1 VDRHSPGLACNAR
14 RARWVALVA
23 ALAFG
28 CFSLVARPSLAAGAQ
43 ARAASAPS
51 TAAAEIGE
59 ECADCHA
66 GIVASYARGGMARAL
81 GPIEPGELARLPE
94 LVDRTGGWVYEL
106 GEGVHERAGMR
117 FGREGAWIASARLL
131 PDGTRA
137 APDFSPLAFAIG
149 AGLLDRSYAAL
160 RGELLSFAPL
170 EVLSARG
177 THARRA
183 VLAPGQSIRPGTHF
197 DAPITP
203 ECLACHTDRP
213 PPPDYPLAA
222 RPPAASW
229 QPRGIDCG
237 ACHAGALAH
246 ARWRRD
252 SQPEG
257 QDPLR
262 SHASWSAHQRLSS
275 CAGCHLQGD
284 ARIELDARRL
294 GPPEPGSD
302 LLEQRAVF
310 VARDAGPE
318 IGFVSQVERLVLSR
332 CFTQAAAGR
341 EPVCETCHDPHVS
354 LAEPGE
360 RERVRGACLDCHA
373 GGTHARMRPAH
384 VAACALSE
392 EQRGARDCAS
402 CHMPL
407 RQPFDLA
414 EVEIHDHWIQRAPPQ
429 VAAPAKLRFDEAA
442 GGALRLFEWPGH
454 APRAHA
460 QDAGLWMMARSKLG
474 DREGALRHA
483 LETPGPRSAALAM
496 QQHVRGTVFEANA
509 RPQQAR
515 VAYERALELDPG
527 LGESATNLGLLLARL
542 GEARAGHELLSALI
556 ERHPRAEG
564 ALRNR
569 ALVRQQLGDERGMLA
584 DLERAY
590 ALAPRAS
597 VAAALAQ
604 LAQGRGDR
612 AQQARWAA
620 EAARLDPLSLPKAAR

>member
-1 VDRHSPGLACNAR
+1 
-14 RARWVALVA
+14 
-23 ALAFG
+23 
-28 CFSLVARPSLAAGAQ
+28 
-43 ARAASAPS
+43 
-51 TAAAEIGE
+51 
-59 ECADCHA
+59 
-66 GIVASYARGGMARAL
+66 MAHAL
-81 GPIEPGELARLPE
+81 GPIEPGELAQLE
-94 LVDRTGGWVYEL
+94 EVVDRAGGWVYEL
-106 GEGVHERAGMR
+106 GEGAHERAGVR

-131 PDGTRA
+131 PDGTRGA
-137 APDFSPLAFAIG
+137 ADFSPLAFAIG
-149 AGLLDRSYAAL
+149 AGRVDRSYAAL

-177 THARRA
+177 AHARRA
-183 VLAPGQSIRPGTHF
+183 ALAPGQSIRPGTHF
-197 DAPITP
+197 DAPITG

-222 RPPAASW
+222 RPSSSW

-237 ACHAGALAH
+237 ACHARALAH

-252 SQPEG
+252 PEPEG
-257 QDPLR
+257 ADPLR
-262 SHASWSAHQRLSS
+262 SHADWSAHQRLSS

-284 ARIELDARRL
+284 ARIELGRF

-318 IGFVSQVERLVLSR
+318 IGFVSQVERLVLAR
-332 CFTQAAAGR
+332 CFTQAEAGR
-341 EPVCETCHDPHVS
+341 ELVCETCHDPHVS
-354 LAEPGE
+354 LDQPGE

-373 GGTHARMRPAH
+373 GGARARTRPAES
-384 VAACALSE
+384 APCALSA
-392 EQRGARDCAS
+392 EQQGARDCAS
-402 CHMPL
+402 CHMAL
-407 RQPFDLA
+407 REPFDLA
-414 EVEIHDHWIQRAPPQ
+414 EVEIHDHWIQRAPP
-429 VAAPAKLRFDEAA
+429 AAPARGKLRFDEAN

-474 DREGALRHA
+474 DRAGALSWAQR
-483 LETPGPRSAALAM
+483 EPGPRSAGLAM
-496 QQHVRGTVFEANA
+496 QAHVRGTVFEAHGQAEKA
-509 RPQQAR
+509 RA
-515 VAYERALELDPG
+515 AYERALELDPG

-542 GEARAGHELLSALI
+542 GEARAGEQLLSALI

-569 ALVRQQLGDERGMLA
+569 ALVRQQLGDERGMRS
-584 DLERAY
+584 DLERAH

-604 LAQGRGDR
+604 LAAARGDR
-612 AQQARWAA
+612 AQQAHWAA
-620 EAARLDPLSLPKAAR
+620 EATRLDPLSFPKAAR